1 MVFWHELTWRTTKM
15 LTLIVARSGAMQQA
29 LTTVLSSIPEIE
41 IVGTADDGFS
51 ALEIVKA
58 HQPALVMVDDNLP
71 NGEVLNL
78 IRYLKKD
85 WPQTK
90 TIALTDGTQQKQALL
105 AAGADTV
112 LLRGIPAEQII
123 EAINNICPDKTNL

>member
-1 MVFWHELTWRTTKM
+1 M

-58 HQPALVMVDDNLP
+58 HQPTLVMVDDNLP

-105 AAGADTV
+105 ATGADTV

>member
-1 MVFWHELTWRTTKM
+1 M
-15 LTLIVARSGAMQQA
+15 LTLIVARSDAMQQA

-51 ALEIVKA
+51 ALEIIKA

-78 IRYLKKD
+78 ICYLKKD

-90 TIALTDGTQQKQALL
+90 TIVLTDGTQQKQALL

-123 EAINNICPDKTNL
+123 KAINNICPDKTNL

>member
-1 MVFWHELTWRTTKM
+1 M

-58 HQPALVMVDDNLP
+58 HQPALVMIDDNLP
-71 NGEVLNL
+71 NGEALDL

-85 WPQTK
+85 WPQIK
-90 TIALTDGTQQKQALL
+90 IIVLADGSQQKQTLL
-105 AAGADTV
+105 AAGVDIV
-112 LLRGIPAEQII
+112 LLRGIPSEQIT
-123 EAINNICPDKTNL
+123 EAINNIQIDTTSNN